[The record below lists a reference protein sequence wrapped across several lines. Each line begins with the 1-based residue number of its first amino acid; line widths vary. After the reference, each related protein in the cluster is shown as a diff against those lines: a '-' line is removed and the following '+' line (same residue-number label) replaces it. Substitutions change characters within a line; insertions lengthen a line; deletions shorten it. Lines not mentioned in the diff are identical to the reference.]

1 MEIIGLMGH
10 QGVGKNFI
18 ADLLLKNLPIKNTII
33 IAFADHF
40 KVDCICKHN
49 CDYNKIFGEKD
60 FETRRLLQKVGTEE
74 GRNKFGKNIW
84 INVVETWIKLL
95 NERGVERF
103 IISDVRFVNEA
114 DWVKKINGILIKID
128 APKRF
133 KKRLEKETNNNKEL
147 INQIKNH
154 KSEIMIDEYKEYDI
168 LIKNDL
174 EDKLEIE
181 KIIEKIDKILFK

>member
-114 DWVKKINGILIKID
+114 EWVKKMNGILIKID

-133 KKRLEKETNNNKEL
+133 RIRLEKETNNNKEL

>member
-147 INQIKNH
+147 IEKIKNH
-154 KSEIMIDEYKEYDI
+154 RSEIMIDRFKEYDI
-168 LIKNDL
+168 LVKNDF
-174 EDKLEIE
+174 DDNLEIE
-181 KIIEKIDKILFK
+181 KIIEKIDKIIFK

>member
-95 NERGVERF
+95 NERGVNRF

-114 DWVKKINGILIKID
+114 EWVKKMNGILIKID

-133 KKRLEKETNNNKEL
+133 RIRLEKETNNNKEL

-174 EDKLEIE
+174 EDNLEIE

>member
-10 QGVGKNFI
+10 QGVGKNYI
-18 ADLLLKNLPIKNTII
+18 ADSLLKNLPTKNTII
-33 IAFADHF
+33 IEFADHF

-49 CDYNKIFGEKD
+49 CDYNKVFGEKD
-60 FETRRLLQKVGTEE
+60 YETRRLLQKVGTEE
-74 GRNKFGKNIW
+74 GRNKFGENIW

-95 NERGVERF
+95 NERGVNRF

-114 DWVKKINGILIKID
+114 EWVKKMNGILIKID

-133 KKRLEKETNNNKEL
+133 RIRLEKETNNNEEL

-154 KSEIMIDEYKEYDI
+154 KSEIMIDEYKDYYESDVI
-168 LIKNDL
+168 NND
-174 EDKLEIE
+174 EETKQDK
-181 KIIEKIDKILFK
+181 K